1 MQTQLLNYH
10 ATLQSLINRGDA
22 NEHSFRT
29 AFEVLLNAFKPTPQT
44 RANTP
49 TQSPSSEQ
57 GEIVI
62 IHEPKAK
69 QGQGSIRPDFKITR
83 QMPQNLQNPK
93 TQNPQNPLKNNVGYE
108 SLIGFIG
115 CKNYG
120 ENLTPLIKGKQIE
133 KYLTVCHNI
142 ILTDYNRFIL
152 LSYGEV
158 KADLTLFPNGVEA
171 NLLNATQRDSKNAQ
185 ATQKA
190 QLIDISTRFS
200 QLLGEFFHTSAQ
212 IAQKDE
218 LIKVLSTQS
227 FYLSTAIFSTF
238 GAQNQDLDFHTTFE
252 KSYQSFRDLE
262 SADISVVEFCDIVA
276 QSIVYGAFVAHIE
289 SETYGIDKIPPE
301 MFCAILPKHF
311 ITLREFIESSL
322 PARNLPDSIAYAL
335 SNIIKTIALIDK
347 PSIATSFQKEIS
359 EVSIYLYEDFLKAY
373 DELRGEQKRKEGGV
387 FYTPEP
393 IVNMIVRSINE
404 LLQKHFGKSFS
415 DERVKVLDF
424 ATGTGSFLAKVFEAI
439 LEDISEIFAK
449 NTIINK
455 CFRDIY
461 GFEMSFVPYI
471 VAHLKLSQILRE
483 RGFSDFSAHQKFQV
497 YLTNTLDLDASR
509 QIHLQVPF
517 DSLKNERDKSLELKH
532 KENLLVILGN
542 PPYNVK
548 SKNKGKEILQLLD
561 SYKMGLNETKIN
573 LDDDYIKFIRFAQ
586 WKLIEQKQ
594 QQGIMGFITN
604 NSFLSGRTHR
614 KMRESLAKSFDEIYI
629 LNLNG
634 DSGEDKNDKNVF
646 DIRVGVCISLFVKY
660 EKSTHPLAPS
670 AREGEQNSVPKSP
683 LPQHEGDLGV
693 GNPSLRENPQDS
705 RGNPKSCHTNT
716 TFCHTERSEVS
727 KNKSVDS
734 LDSSLVSLAQND
746 NKISPSLAEG
756 DKGGGCKSLAQI
768 HYFSTKDA
776 DILRRADK
784 FALLND
790 IANNG
795 LDSIQWQ
802 VLNLDAPYFWF
813 VPKDFSNAE
822 YKNFWAL
829 AKDKALDESKGI
841 FELYGSAN
849 SALRDNVCIQFD
861 KENVLK
867 TLYDFIHLEAK
878 EIRSKYRL
886 PEKDSRDWSVARAK
900 ADIIANVDCHENSS
914 EFSRNDTHPLA
925 PSARE
930 GESSETLST
939 REGASQ
945 NAHLV
950 FDGHINTSGSLSAE
964 NANIALQGHA
974 STHATIS
981 DSKIREQ
988 IKNAENGTSKAM
1000 PDYMDLS
1007 KPSTLNQPDWDTRY
1021 FKFSNGIE
1029 LKGANLTLGRNAY
1042 LESNISADSSS
1053 SIAFGGGVKHFID
1066 NKDSA
1071 NINGEGFGYY
1081 QKVESGNLSAEMQNL
1096 ANQSTHYKGK
1106 ITADGTTINSSIF
1119 DFNASLD
1126 LKNNAKLNAEYL
1138 TLTSTDSVTLAN
1150 GASATI
1156 QNLVLKNVS
1165 DLNGKFSVSGSG
1177 TKFEVQKS
1185 FQFENSNFDLSK
1197 LDSTTGLS
1205 ATQNYDIVGVKST
1218 ITGTTKDLS
1227 ANVELYDSASLSLK
1241 NLTLKNVDTNNK
1253 NLVYLQGGDSQTSN
1267 TKLSLSENLQAQN
1280 LDKAQIILWG
1290 KSEISTP
1297 KIEFSSVKEGVL
1309 LLDSEAK
1316 LTNTQ
1321 NANVEVK
1328 GVDSGLNIFI
1338 SGNHNFNINASGAN
1352 TSVTLNAIPSDFSP
1366 APENKPSENAQKPS
1380 FSGKISARD
1389 SSIVT
1394 TALESITAS
1403 VDLSGNA
1410 SLVAKN
1416 ITLDSTHNSIDLKGT
1431 SSLNADTISAKN
1443 LTNLTLNLADNASA
1457 SVSKFIFDGG
1467 ENGTTTNLVGNLIG
1481 TNIELKNAS
1490 IVKAGDLHFKNKGEK
1505 TTLTLDNTSKLEA
1518 NTLKIDSTNLWLNL
1532 ADSATNTASLQNID
1546 LQGGANLHI
1555 NAWDFGNNTIFK
1567 SADNSRVIFHN
1578 ATYTQN
1584 STPKSFS
1591 AATTISG
1598 TLSLTNVGSDSS
1610 KTDDRFNAL
1619 TFSENLSFGE
1629 SAKIMVN
1636 LDSSIYK
1643 NSDKAPTLDTY
1654 YTLLGAKSI
1663 LDNRAD
1669 KRIDFIFDSA
1679 VSEDKQFFVV
1689 SKFFDNEL
1697 RIKFLESNPRS
1708 FSELNKHIS
1717 SANSKILQALSE
1729 HNPHNENIDIA
1740 ARTEE
1745 YAQLESFLS
1754 KQQETMSQIAKQASG
1769 ENLTLMLQNN
1779 DLSMRLRVMQA
1790 LFASSQNNEQYAQN
1804 HIKQKPILL
1813 AKNSKIKPYNATK
1826 SDYISTSDGLDSS
1839 FYLGGVPKPP
1849 KISNANL
1856 YKNNAWASAL
1866 GGYVG
1871 TSGVHNAFYGSS
1883 VGYDRIINKTLLGV
1897 MASFGGHT
1905 LLQSQSK
1912 QNGIIASGGVYLH
1925 TVFSKS
1931 EFSSSLSYTFSAL
1944 ESNIL
1949 GDTIKSSVYG
1959 GFWSNYYKYNVGLLN
1974 GHILK
1979 PLIAISIG
1987 ANKASDWRGKEFR
2000 GGGFSDVFSNIGA
2013 GLEYML
2019 TNKRGFYTLGLVG
2032 FFKIHS
2038 QSKAQISFA
2047 NAKTMLDV
2055 VVNHNAFETQGYFI
2069 GSHSL
2074 GSYALQQRAT
2084 LEYGI
2089 YASIDGRGY
2098 YGVKGNVVFKYA
2110 F

>member
-1 MQTQLLNYH
+1 MRKYRFWICVCFMNF
-10 ATLQSLINRGDA
+10 IA
-22 NEHSFRT
+22 NF
-29 AFEVLLNAFKPTPQT
+29 
-44 RANTP
+44 AN
-49 TQSPSSEQ
+49 
-57 GEIVI
+57 
-62 IHEPKAK
+62 
-69 QGQGSIRPDFKITR
+69 
-83 QMPQNLQNPK
+83 
-93 TQNPQNPLKNNVGYE
+93 
-108 SLIGFIG
+108 
-115 CKNYG
+115 
-120 ENLTPLIKGKQIE
+120 
-133 KYLTVCHNI
+133 
-142 ILTDYNRFIL
+142 
-152 LSYGEV
+152 
-158 KADLTLFPNGVEA
+158 
-171 NLLNATQRDSKNAQ
+171 
-185 ATQKA
+185 
-190 QLIDISTRFS
+190 
-200 QLLGEFFHTSAQ
+200 
-212 IAQKDE
+212 
-218 LIKVLSTQS
+218 
-227 FYLSTAIFSTF
+227 
-238 GAQNQDLDFHTTFE
+238 
-252 KSYQSFRDLE
+252 
-262 SADISVVEFCDIVA
+262 A
-276 QSIVYGAFVAHIE
+276 QSINIGNFYYRDYLDFGQNKGIFKERVGKLEITGKNGEKLTIPNSPNFSASSNNGNLTAVGRGFTVTANHVTSPENPSSSDNFRKWGLTTYTLAKQDSGDDTVVSVSKPYGRDEKFLRFDKYIVEGHTSMLDIANSTNTSNPTSTAQE
-289 SETYGIDKIPPE
+289 SQNLADFKDKIKSL
-301 MFCAILPKHF
+301 ADSSGNVYIYQAGSGV
-311 ITLREFIESSL
+311 ITLRGGASTDISRLDNGETKGGGFGILNIESSAYL
-322 PARNLPDSIAYAL
+322 DLVKGYASGDSRGITFTYSPNGDFNNRITSGDSGSGIYAYDSTNNKWILLGVASRATTGVNRAEVSFVSNKDFADYQSNFEQQINLKISDQHTNTWSFNNNTLTYQPRGDTPQDSKTIQSNKDLIFSGGGAIQVA
-335 SNIIKTIALIDK
+335 SNINRNISGYAGGFVFVSESSASSANPTKYIFTNANSGTNGGNYYFKGSGLDIGENVEVEWHLRNDKNDALHKIGKGTLVIKTDYTPDLSKNENLGYLKIGEGKVTLD
-347 PSIATSFQKEIS
+347 TSKKAFEG
-359 EVSIYLYEDFLKAY
+359 IYITSG
-373 DELRGEQKRKEGGV
+373 RGELSL
-387 FYTPEP
+387 
-393 IVNMIVRSINE
+393 VN
-404 LLQKHFGKSFS
+404 GKA
-415 DERVKVLDF
+415 EALG
-424 ATGTGSFLAKVFEAI
+424 ATQNNGTSGTGSANSYTLAQGKN
-439 LEDISEIFAK
+439 SEMGFYFGSGGGK
-449 NTIINK
+449 LDLGGNSLTLNTIAAN
-455 CFRDIY
+455 
-461 GFEMSFVPYI
+461 
-471 VAHLKLSQILRE
+471 
-483 RGFSDFSAHQKFQV
+483 
-497 YLTNTLDLDASR
+497 
-509 QIHLQVPF
+509 
-517 DSLKNERDKSLELKH
+517 DSGT
-532 KENLLVILGN
+532 I
-542 PPYNVK
+542 
-548 SKNKGKEILQLLD
+548 
-561 SYKMGLNETKIN
+561 
-573 LDDDYIKFIRFAQ
+573 
-586 WKLIEQKQ
+586 
-594 QQGIMGFITN
+594 ITN
-604 NSFLSGRTHR
+604 ASTS
-614 KMRESLAKSFDEIYI
+614 AKSTLEIEGLGYDTAG
-629 LNLNG
+629 N
-634 DSGEDKNDKNVF
+634 
-646 DIRVGVCISLFVKY
+646 
-660 EKSTHPLAPS
+660 KSTNKADTIIHAS
-670 AREGEQNSVPKSP
+670 IGE
-683 LPQHEGDLGV
+683 
-693 GNPSLRENPQDS
+693 
-705 RGNPKSCHTNT
+705 
-716 TFCHTERSEVS
+716 
-727 KNKSVDS
+727 
-734 LDSSLVSLAQND
+734 
-746 NKISPSLAEG
+746 ISPSLAEG
-756 DKGGGCKSLAQI
+756 DKGGGSKAQNGNPANI
-768 HYFSTKDA
+768 DIKYNGNSTTQTTQ
-776 DILRRADK
+776 
-784 FALLND
+784 N
-790 IANNG
+790 
-795 LDSIQWQ
+795 
-802 VLNLDAPYFWF
+802 
-813 VPKDFSNAE
+813 
-822 YKNFWAL
+822 
-829 AKDKALDESKGI
+829 
-841 FELYGSAN
+841 
-849 SALRDNVCIQFD
+849 
-861 KENVLK
+861 
-867 TLYDFIHLEAK
+867 T
-878 EIRSKYRL
+878 
-886 PEKDSRDWSVARAK
+886 
-900 ADIIANVDCHENSS
+900 
-914 EFSRNDTHPLA
+914 THPLA

-939 REGASQ
+939 REGAPQ